1 VEDRVKAYLLP
12 PGEGVGGDAA
22 VKASRLTTGG
32 ALTLI
37 ESRTRG
43 GAPLHVHSRDDECF
57 YVLEGTL
64 TVRCG
69 DERFEAG
76 PRSFVFLPRGIP
88 HSWDVLGEEA
98 TLLMITVQAG
108 LDEFLHEFH
117 AAGSA
122 EARNEVAARYGIQFL

>member
-1 VEDRVKAYLLP
+1 MERYMRGYLLR
-12 PGEGVGGDAA
+12 PGEGVGGDSA
-22 VKASRLTTGG
+22 VKASGLSTGG

-43 GAPLHVHSRDDECF
+43 RPPLHVHSRDDECF

-69 DERFEAG
+69 DEQFEAG

-88 HSWDVLGEEA
+88 HSWDVAGEEA
-98 TLLMITVQAG
+98 TLLMITVPAG

-117 AAGSA
+117 AAGSS
-122 EARNEVAARYGIQFL
+122 EERNEV

>member
-1 VEDRVKAYLLP
+1 MTGYLLRA
-12 PGEGVGGDAA
+12 GEGVGGDTA

-43 GAPLHVHSRDDECF
+43 GAPRHVHSRDDECF

-64 TVRCG
+64 TVQCG
-69 DERFEAG
+69 DEQFEAG

-88 HSWDVLGEEA
+88 HSWDVTGEEA
-98 TLLMITVQAG
+98 TLLMITVPAG

-117 AAGSA
+117 AAGNAEERSA
-122 EARNEVAARYGIQFL
+122 VAERYGIRFL